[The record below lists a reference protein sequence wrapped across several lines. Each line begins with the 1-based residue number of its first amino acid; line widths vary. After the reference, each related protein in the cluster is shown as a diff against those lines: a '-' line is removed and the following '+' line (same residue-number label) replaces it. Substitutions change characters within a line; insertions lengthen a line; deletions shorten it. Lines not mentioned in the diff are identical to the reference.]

1 MPVHANFI
9 KKVFNNCEWK
19 FLQRLHSLVS
29 KKCFQGMVLFT
40 ANGQIIQI
48 YILQIKTTARIQKTY
63 EWQKSK

>member
-29 KKCFQGMVLFT
+29 KKCFQGMVLVT
-40 ANGQIIQI
+40 ANGQIIEI
-48 YILQIKTTARIQKTY
+48 TFFKINTADKY
-63 EWQKSK
+63 